1 MKRTAYRT
9 CPLCEAT
16 CGLEITIEDEQV
28 KVIRGDQ
35 EDPFSRGFLCP
46 KGTTLARL
54 RDDPDRLR
62 APLMKRDG
70 VHVEVAWEEAWEA
83 VAAGLVP
90 HLTADRNAVAIYAG
104 NPNAHSFQNSLA
116 LRPLIK
122 AVGTRNF
129 FSASTV
135 DQMPR
140 QVACAYMFGGGLIT
154 PVPDI
159 DRTDFLL
166 ILGANPYESNGSLAT
181 APDWPGR
188 LEAIRARG
196 GTVVVVDPRFT
207 KTAENADRHLAIKP
221 GADAALLLS
230 IMSVLVSEDLVHLG
244 QLEGQVAGVDQVAAA
259 VARFTPE
266 SVTARTGIAA
276 DEIRRLAHEIAA
288 APSAAVYGRIGN
300 HTVEFGT
307 VASWAADVIN
317 VLAGNLDSPGGVMFT
332 RPIHQPA
339 TRAPKR
345 FQPGRWRSRVRN
357 LPEVFGELPV
367 ATMADEMLV
376 EGEGQ
381 VRALITVGGNPVL
394 TTPHAGRLD
403 QAISGLDFMVSVD
416 PYLNETTRHADVIL
430 PVRPALENSHFDLAF
445 TVLAVRNVAKYSPA
459 VFEPAGPSEFDILVT
474 LTGIAMGMGP
484 QADPKAL
491 FQMSLAS
498 QVQKAVG
505 DPGSPVHGRDPA
517 EILEALANWE
527 GPEQALDLMIRTGAW
542 GDGFGA
548 DPDGWTLAKV
558 AAHPHGVDLGALEPR
573 VPEVLATPSGKVEL
587 APEPVIADLDRL
599 WDWLEAPEAEMVLV
613 GRRKLRSNNSWLH
626 NVSVLVTGKH
636 RCTLELNPEDAARL
650 GLHDGDLATVTSRV
664 GSVELPVS
672 VTEGI
677 RSGVVSIPYGWG
689 HAMPGTRLSVAS
701 QRPGV
706 NTNLLTDPGPVDPL
720 SGNAVLN
727 GIPVE
732 VTASAAS

>member
-28 KVIRGDQ
+28 KLIRGDQ
-35 EDPFSRGFLCP
+35 ADPFSGGFLCP
-46 KGTTLARL
+46 KGSTLGRL

-62 APLMKRDG
+62 APLIKRDG
-70 VHVEVAWEEAWEA
+70 GHVEVAWEEAWEA
-83 VAAGLVP
+83 VAAGLDP
-90 HLTADRNAVAIYAG
+90 YLAADRNAVAVYVG

-116 LRPLIK
+116 LRPFIK

-159 DRTDFLL
+159 DRTDYLL

-188 LEAIRARG
+188 LEAIRARR
-196 GTVVVVDPRFT
+196 GTVVVVDPRRT
-207 KTAENADRHLAIKP
+207 KTAETADRHLAIKP
-221 GADAALLLS
+221 GTDAALLLS
-230 IMSVLVSEDLVHLG
+230 IVSVLVSEDLVDLG
-244 QLEGQVAGVDQVAAA
+244 RLDDHVVGAEQVAAA
-259 VARFTPE
+259 AARFTPE
-266 SVTARTGIAA
+266 TVAGRTGIAA
-276 DEIRRLAHEIAA
+276 IEIRRLAREIAA

-307 VASWAADVIN
+307 VAAWAADVIN
-317 VLAGNLDSPGGVMFT
+317 VLTGNLDRPGGVMFT
-332 RPIHQPA
+332 RPIHQPT
-339 TRAPKR
+339 TRAPRR
-345 FQPGRWRSRVRN
+345 FQPGRWRSRVRD
-357 LPEVFGELPV
+357 LPEFFGELPV

-376 EGEGQ
+376 EGEGR
-381 VRALITVGGNPVL
+381 VRAFITVGGNPVL

-403 QAISGLDFMVSVD
+403 EALAGLDFMVSVD

-430 PVRPALENSHFDLAF
+430 PVPPALETSHFDLAF
-445 TVLAVRNVAKYSPA
+445 TILAIRNVAKYSPA
-459 VFEPAGPSEFDILVT
+459 VFEPSGPSEFDILVK
-474 LTGIAMGMGP
+474 LTGIVMGMGP
-484 QADPKAL
+484 EADPAAL

-498 QVQKAVG
+498 QVQRAVS

-517 EILEALANWE
+517 DILEALADWE
-527 GPEQALDLMIRTGAW
+527 GPEQALDLMIRMGAW

-548 DPDGWTLAKV
+548 DPDGWTLAEV

-573 VPEVLATPSGKVEL
+573 VPEVLATESGKIEL

-599 WDWLEAPEAEMVLV
+599 WGWLEAPEPEMVLV
-613 GRRKLRSNNSWLH
+613 GRRELRSNNSWLH
-626 NVSVLVTGKH
+626 NVSVLVKGKH
-636 RCTLELNPEDAARL
+636 RCTLKLNPQDAARL
-650 GLHDGDLATVTSRV
+650 GLDDGNLATVTSKV

-672 VTEGI
+672 LSERI
-677 RSGVVSIPYGWG
+677 RPGVVSIPYGWG
-689 HAMPGTRLSVAS
+689 HAMPGTQLSVAS

-706 NTNLLTDPGPVDPL
+706 NTNLLTDSGPIDPL

-732 VTASAAS
+732 VAASS

>member
-16 CGLEITIEDEQV
+16 CGLEIKIVDEQV
-28 KVIRGDQ
+28 KVIRGDS

-46 KGTTLARL
+46 KGSTLGRL

-62 APLMKRDG
+62 SPLIKRNG
-70 VHVEVAWEEAWEA
+70 VHVEATWTEAWQT
-83 VAAGLVP
+83 VAAGLGR
-90 HLTADRNAVAIYAG
+90 HLAVDRNAVAIYVG
-104 NPNAHSFQNSLA
+104 NPNAHSFQNALA
-116 LRPLIK
+116 LKPLIK
-122 AVGTRNF
+122 AVGTRNS

-140 QVACAYMFGGGLIT
+140 QVACGYMYGGGLIM

-159 DRTDFLL
+159 DRTDYLL

-196 GTVVVVDPRFT
+196 GKVVVVDPRRT

-221 GADAALLLS
+221 GTDAALLMS
-230 IMSVLVSEDLVHLG
+230 IISVLVAEDLVDPG
-244 QLEGQVAGVDQVAAA
+244 RLEDHVVGAERVADAAE
-259 VARFTPE
+259 RFTPE
-266 SVTARTGIAA
+266 TVAARTGIVAE
-276 DEIRRLAHEIAA
+276 EIRRLAREIAA

-300 HTVEFGT
+300 HTVQFGT
-307 VASWAADVIN
+307 LAAWAADVIN
-317 VLAGNLDSPGGVMFT
+317 VLTGNLDRPGGVMFT
-332 RPIHQPA
+332 RPIHQPR
-339 TRAPKR
+339 TRAPRK
-345 FQPGRWRSRVRN
+345 FQPGRWKSRVRD
-357 LPEVFGELPV
+357 LPEAFGELPA
-367 ATMADEMLV
+367 ATMADEMMV

-394 TTPHAGRLD
+394 TTPQADRLD
-403 QAISGLDFMVSVD
+403 EAIAGLDFMVSVD

-430 PVRPALENSHFDLAF
+430 PVPPALENSHFDLAF
-445 TVLAVRNVAKYSPA
+445 TVLSVRNVAKYSPA
-459 VFEPAGPSEFDILVT
+459 VFAPAGPSEFDILVK

-484 QADPKAL
+484 ETDPKML
-491 FQMSLAS
+491 FQMSLAA
-498 QVQKAVG
+498 QVQKAVSH
-505 DPGSPVHGRDPA
+505 PESPINGRDPA
-517 EILEALANWE
+517 EILGALAAWE
-527 GPEQALDLMIRTGAW
+527 GPEQALDLMIRTGSW
-542 GDGFGA
+542 GDGFDT

-558 AAHPHGVDLGALEPR
+558 AAQPHGVDLGALEPR

-599 WDWLEAPEAEMVLV
+599 WDWLETPEPEMVLV
-613 GRRKLRSNNSWLH
+613 SRRELRSNNSWLH
-626 NVSVLVTGKH
+626 NVEVLVKGKH
-636 RCTLELNPEDAARL
+636 RCTLEINPEDAARV
-650 GLHDGDLATVTSRV
+650 GLEDGDLARVTSKT

-672 VTEGI
+672 LADGI
-677 RSGVVSIPYGWG
+677 RPGVVSIPYGWG
-689 HAMPGTRLSVAS
+689 HAQPGTRLSVAS
-701 QRPGV
+701 ARPGV
-706 NTNLLTDPGPVDPL
+706 NLNLLTDAAPLDPL

-732 VTASAAS
+732 VSVST

>member
-1 MKRTAYRT
+1 MTRTAYRT

-16 CGLEITIEDEQV
+16 CGLEIVIEDEYV
-28 KVIRGDQ
+28 KVIRGDR

-46 KGTTLARL
+46 KGSTLGRL
-54 RDDPDRLR
+54 RDDPDRLQ
-62 APLMKRDG
+62 APLVKRDG
-70 VHVEVAWEEAWEA
+70 HHVEVSWEEAWHE
-83 VAAGLVP
+83 VAAGLGP
-90 HLTADRNAVAIYAG
+90 YLASDRNAVAVYLG

-122 AVGTRNF
+122 AIGTRNV

-159 DRTDFLL
+159 DRTDYLL

-188 LEAIRARG
+188 LQAIRARG
-196 GTVVVVDPRFT
+196 GTVVVVDPRRT

-221 GADAALLLS
+221 GADAALLLA
-230 IMSVLVSEDLVHLG
+230 IISVLVSEGLVDLG
-244 QLEGQVAGVDQVAAA
+244 RLEHHVAGVDEVAVAADRFAPETVA
-259 VARFTPE
+259 VR
-266 SVTARTGIAA
+266 SGIAA
-276 DEIRRLAHEIAA
+276 EDIRRLAREVAA

-317 VLAGNLDSPGGVMFT
+317 VLTGNLDRPGGVMFT
-332 RPIHQPA
+332 RPIHQAA
-339 TRAPKR
+339 TRAPR
-345 FQPGRWRSRVRN
+345 QFQPGRWRSRVRN
-357 LPEVFGELPV
+357 LPEVFGEFPV

-376 EGEGQ
+376 EGDGQ
-381 VRALITVGGNPVL
+381 VRALVTVGGNPVL
-394 TTPHAGRLD
+394 TTPDASRLD
-403 QAISGLDFMVSVD
+403 KAIGGLDFMVSVD
-416 PYLNETTRHADVIL
+416 RYLNETTRHADVIL
-430 PVRPALENSHFDLAF
+430 PVPPALETSHFDLAF

-459 VFEPAGPSEFDILVT
+459 VFEHSGPSEFDILVK
-474 LTGIAMGMGP
+474 LTGIVMGMGP
-484 QADPKAL
+484 DADPATL

-498 QVQKAVG
+498 QVQRAVS
-505 DPGSPVHGRDPA
+505 DPESPIHGRDPA
-517 EILEALANWE
+517 EILSALAEWD
-527 GPEQALDLMIRTGAW
+527 GPEQALDLMIRTGAR

-548 DPDGWTLAKV
+548 DAAGWTLAKV
-558 AAHPHGVDLGALEPR
+558 AAHRHGVDLGALEPR
-573 VPEVLATPSGKVEL
+573 IPEVLATPSGKVEL
-587 APEPVIADLDRL
+587 APEPVLVDLNRL
-599 WDWLEAPEAEMVLV
+599 WEWLDAPEPEMVLV
-613 GRRKLRSNNSWLH
+613 GRRELRSNNSWLH
-626 NVSVLVTGKH
+626 NVSVLVTGQH

-650 GLHDGDLATVTSRV
+650 GLEDGDLATVASKV
-664 GSVELPVS
+664 GSVALPVAL
-672 VTEGI
+672 TEGI
-677 RSGVVSIPYGWG
+677 RPGVVSIPYGWG

-701 QRPGV
+701 ERPGV
-706 NTNLLTDPGPVDPL
+706 NTNLLTDPGPLDPL

-732 VTASAAS
+732 VTASS